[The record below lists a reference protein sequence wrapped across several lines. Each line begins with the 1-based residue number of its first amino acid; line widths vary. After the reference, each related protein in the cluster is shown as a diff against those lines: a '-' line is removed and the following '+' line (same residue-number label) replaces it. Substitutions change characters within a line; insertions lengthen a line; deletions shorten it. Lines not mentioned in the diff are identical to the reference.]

1 MIAGGLIIILC
12 VFHAFI
18 NTEFSWNIFLSW
30 GLVVSLFG
38 TVLPPLLFTRG
49 MPLAGMGLGAI
60 LASIEIPISIIMAK
74 ILLHEQVI
82 ISQWIGVGLIL
93 GAVVLMNIP
102 TNGLTFQEKRKQ

>member
-18 NTEFSWNIFLSW
+18 NTEFSWKIFLGW
-30 GLVVSLFG
+30 GLLVSLFG

-60 LASIEIPISIIMAK
+60 LASIEIPVSIIMAK

-82 ISQWIGVGLIL
+82 ISQWIGVGLIM

-102 TNGLTFQEKRKQ
+102 RRNISNSNSK